1 MVDAD
6 GDPPLICDDPLT
18 RHRLWSVP
26 SSLVG
31 IPVMGSTMMWSVEA
45 VTDFGYK
52 VSFTEYGNSEELPLE
67 YLRVRSQTG
76 QLPDANEGL
85 S

>member
-1 MVDAD
+1 MV
-6 GDPPLICDDPLT
+6 
-18 RHRLWSVP
+18 
-26 SSLVG
+26 VG
-31 IPVMGSTMMWSVEA
+31 AEFVGRYSGGKYYDVVVEA

-76 QLPDANEGL
+76 QLPDATEVW
-85 S
+85 